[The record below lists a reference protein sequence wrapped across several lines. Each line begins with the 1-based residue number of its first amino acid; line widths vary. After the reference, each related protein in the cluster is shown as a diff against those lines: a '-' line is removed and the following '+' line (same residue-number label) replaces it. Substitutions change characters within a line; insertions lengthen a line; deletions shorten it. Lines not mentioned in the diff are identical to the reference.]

1 MPSQWCDRSSHLYDG
16 VNLSA
21 STFELMGY
29 PASTIY
35 AVFYLNY
42 IPVGHALQCLFVFGW
57 PNDYVLSLMSNAP
70 IGLAV
75 MTIDTIRLLTLL
87 EIW

>member
-1 MPSQWCDRSSHLYDG
+1 MPSQWCDWSSHLYDG

-21 STFELMGY
+21 STFEPMGY
-29 PASTIY
+29 SASTIY
-35 AVFYLNY
+35 AVFHLSY
-42 IPVGHALQCLFVFGW
+42 IPVGHALQCLLVFGW

-70 IGLAV
+70 IGLAA
-75 MTIDTIRLLTLL
+75 MAIGTIRLLTLL